1 MNLFATSQEQN
12 RRSDPFRI
20 LDLPSQYQLPERE
33 VPLTLS
39 LEPWNTPL
47 EQDTFEFSK
56 RLSTFR
62 HQKDSDY
69 GISSTHLAKQTA
81 GLLQAPLNYNGPF
94 ALPTGADLKEAAR
107 ARLVHLAQIAED
119 MGIANSKAPRPLMQR
134 LLLRTIEGSNSAVD
148 IRNHRFYGDEPLTK
162 ANLELLL
169 ELAAPSW
176 NDERREYNEYVIPG
190 LIDQWD
196 DRIRLEEFERDVN
209 DVQGLPVWISSIP
222 GEPDDRLYSD
232 HPYRFTQNPHYEN
245 LPTETKVTTYS
256 IETQGMEL
264 TKLRQIIND
273 NRLKRPGGGRHPRL
287 WTEVEAFRYLQA
299 MRSAGRIQ

>member
-1 MNLFATSQEQN
+1 LNLFATNQEQKRPN
-12 RRSDPFRI
+12 DPFRI
-20 LDLPSQYQLPERE
+20 LDLPSQYQLPKRE
-33 VPLTLS
+33 IPLSLS

-56 RLSTFR
+56 RVSAFR
-62 HQKDSDY
+62 QQKDSDY
-69 GISSTHLAKQTA
+69 RISSTHLAKETA
-81 GLLQAPLNYNGPF
+81 GLLKAPLNYNGPF

-107 ARLVHLAQIAED
+107 ARLVHLAQIAET

-134 LLLRTIEGSNSAVD
+134 LLLRTIEGSNPAVD
-148 IRNHRFYGDEPLTK
+148 IRNHRFYDDEPLTK

-176 NDERREYNEYVIPG
+176 NDERREYNEYMIPG
-190 LIDQWD
+190 IVDQWD
-196 DRIRLEEFERDVN
+196 DTSRLEEFERDVN
-209 DVQGLPVWISSIP
+209 NVQGLPVWISSIP

-232 HPYRFTQNPHYEN
+232 HPYRFTQTPHYEN
-245 LPTETKVTTYS
+245 LPTETKVTTYG

-264 TKLRQIIND
+264 TKLRQVIND
-273 NRLKRPGGGRHPRL
+273 NRLRRLGNGRHPHL
-287 WTEVEAFRYLQA
+287 WTEAETLRYLQA